1 MFNIEVR
8 FLGGLTSSQQ
18 LIFQRAAERWLQILR
33 ELFLAF
39 VLMEK

>member
-18 LIFQRAAERWLQILR
+18 SIFKQAAERWSEIIVG
-33 ELFLAF
+33 ELKLN
-39 VLMEK
+39 